1 MEQCTADEVEEL
13 RVARQKANAVYLKF
27 TESRENFSNYAFC
40 FFEGEDA
47 KYYNSRIKKHFK
59 GNFLTYPVGN
69 KKEVLKLL
77 NKIENDSL
85 YDNVVKM
92 FFIDNDF
99 DESLKGTTENLYET
113 PCYSIENLYVQ
124 EDCFRDIIQSEFGIN
139 QTHEDYQKCIKDF
152 EDRFK
157 EFMNE
162 VEEFNALALLRRKKS
177 NLNSDVRFG
186 DIKTTHLVNI
196 GVNQTSKANRYN
208 EIINNIK
215 IKLNIQ
221 QVELLE
227 SIVELR
233 EKDNAIMRYRGKNQ
247 LDFFCIYLQKLKE
260 LNNKGQY
267 FSEKHNC
274 VKLNITGNRLSELSQ
289 YALTPQCLDIF
300 IHSHLE
306 MLAL

>member
-1 MEQCTADEVEEL
+1 MDTVDEVEEL

-27 TESRENFSNYAFC
+27 TESKEKFSNYAFC

-47 KYYNSRIKKHFK
+47 KYYNFRIKKYFE

-69 KKEVLKLL
+69 KKEVLKLM
-77 NKIENDSL
+77 NKIEKDSL

-99 DESLKGTTENLYET
+99 DKSLKGTAQNLYET

-124 EDCFRDIIQSEFGIN
+124 EECFRDIIQSEFGIN

-152 EDRFK
+152 DERFK
-157 EFMNE
+157 EFMSE

-177 NLNSDVRFG
+177 NSNSDVKFG
-186 DIKTTHLVNI
+186 DIKTTNLVNI
-196 GVNQTSKANRYN
+196 GVNQTSKAYRYN
-208 EIINNIK
+208 EIIDNIK
-215 IKLNIQ
+215 SKLNIQ

-233 EKDNAIMRYRGKNQ
+233 EEDNAIMRYRGKNQ
-247 LDFFCIYLQKLKE
+247 LDFLCIYLQQLKD

-289 YALTPQCLDIF
+289 YALTPRCLDTF